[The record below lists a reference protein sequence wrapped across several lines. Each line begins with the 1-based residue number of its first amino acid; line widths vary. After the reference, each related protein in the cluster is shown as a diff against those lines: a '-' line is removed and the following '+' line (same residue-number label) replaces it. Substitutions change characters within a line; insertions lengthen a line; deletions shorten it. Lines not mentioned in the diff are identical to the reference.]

1 MRENSC
7 SICGE
12 KTNAKPRLCYIYLC
26 WDCYKEQKGI
36 SEAFRIDE
44 EIGKFMEKQIKKNK
58 KQKVKQLQFGLARKF
73 SDDKIPARK
82 RIVQWGK
89 VNSNIRVHDKMGV
102 KYFYWTADVN
112 KSKKWRGTRR

>member
-12 KTNAKPRLCYIYLC
+12 ITNAKRRLCYIHIC

-44 EIGKFMEKQIKKNK
+44 EVAKSMEKQIKKK
-58 KQKVKQLQFGLARKF
+58 KRTLRQLQFGLARKF
-73 SDDKIPARK
+73 DDDMIPRRE
-82 RIVQWGK
+82 RIVQWAK
-89 VNSNIRVHDKMGV
+89 VNPNICVHDKRG
-102 KYFYWTADVN
+102 KTFYWTAN
-112 KSKKWRGTRR
+112 SGTSKNWRGTRR